1 MNTTVYIDQLKM
13 NKTTIRDD
21 PGNENRDKNS
31 ELIEAI
37 ANETKNLFLNLPDD
51 IMFILLQFCDK
62 EDITETRELHSD
74 WI

>member
-1 MNTTVYIDQLKM
+1 MSTTVYIDQLKM